1 MDARN
6 GSISVVMLPWLAYGH
21 LSPFLEM
28 AKKFSRRNFY
38 IYFCSPPV
46 NLRFIQGKLTEEDS
60 HSIKLVELHLPSMPE
75 LPPHYHTSKDLPPHL
90 MSTLKK
96 GL

>member
-1 MDARN
+1 M
-6 GSISVVMLPWLAYGH
+6 GVISVVMLPWLAYGH